1 MAKVGGAFG
10 LQQPLVWAG
19 ERERDITKDNIIF
32 IEDVIFY
39 CHLSDPGPVI
49 FNIVIL

>member
-19 ERERDITKDNIIF
+19 ERERDITKDN
-32 IEDVIFY
+32 VI
-39 CHLSDPGPVI
+39 SIGDVI
-49 FNIVIL
+49 FNIVT